1 MDRNLYTCVF
11 GSYLN
16 ILISFFIIIIIYLL
30 LFIISSLSSDLLK
43 GQ

>member
-1 MDRNLYTCVF
+1 MNRNVYTCVF
-11 GSYLN
+11 DSYLN
-16 ILISFFIIIIIYLL
+16 ILISFFIIIIYLL